1 MTVPSGSARPPLVGS
16 SPMTALSSDDLPA
29 PLAPS
34 TATISPGSTVSE
46 TPRSA
51 WTRPYRTWTS
61 RSSRRMTLLRR
72 RGFQAEVGLSDQR
85 ILADLAW
92 RPLRDLT
99 AEIEHDHLLAQGTH
113 EMHIVLDQEQGD
125 AVCATGGSE

>member
-16 SPMTALSSDDLPA
+16 SPMTAFSSDDLPP

-34 TATISPGSTVSE
+34 TAPISPRSTASG
-46 TPRSA
+46 PPASA
-51 WTRPYRTWTS
+51 WAPPDRASPS
-61 RSSRRMTLLRR
+61 RSSRRMALLRR
-72 RGFQAEVGLSDQR
+72 RGFQAEVGLPDQR
-85 ILADLAW
+85 ILADLAG